1 MREEEYLKDMYS
13 DPYFPDFLVDKIKES
28 IKKIYEVL
36 ESGET
41 DLNTIQE
48 ICDSSVIE
56 INDLEDEFEDN
67 DSEIETV
74 ARNSIAV
81 TVEKILVKYNID
93 LDIEEA
99 LRERDW

>member
-93 LDIEEA
+93 LDIEKA